1 MAYFEKRG
9 DSWRAVVQR
18 KGSRKRTRTF
28 TTKALAERWARH
40 IEHSIDTGDAPVPA
54 KGTLAALIRRYMEE
68 VSDNREV
75 GGKWER
81 LRLLKFER
89 DLGNLRIENDMV
101 GEFIKWRDA
110 RLKEV
115 TSSTVR
121 RELVVISA
129 MFNYAKKEWRV
140 NVKNPMTEMTWPKE
154 GKPRTRRVSPE
165 EEQQLLDKMG
175 FDWNKPPVLL
185 KDYIPWVFIFALET
199 AMRSGEILSLT
210 WDQVHGKWV
219 HLSKTKNGDERDVP
233 LSSRARKVLEM
244 LPKDGLTVFKIR
256 PGTFDT
262 QWRKVRPEGLH
273 FHDTRATALTRLAPK
288 FQPMELAKISGHRDL
303 NMLLNTYYR
312 PTPEE
317 LADRLD

>member
-9 DSWRAVVQR
+9 DSWRAVIQR
-18 KGSRKRTRTF
+18 KGSRKQTRTF
-28 TTKALAERWARH
+28 ATKAMAERWARH
-40 IEHSIDTGDAPVPA
+40 IEHSIDLGDTPQPA
-54 KGTLAALIRRYMEE
+54 KGTLALLIRRYMEE

-81 LRLLKFER
+81 LRLGKFER
-89 DLGNLRIENDMV
+89 DLGDLKIDSDMV
-101 GEFIKWRDA
+101 GEFIKWRDD

-129 MFNYAKKEWRV
+129 MFNYAKKEWRI
-140 NVKNPMTEMTWPKE
+140 NVKNPMADITWPSE
-154 GKPRTRRVSPE
+154 GKPRTRRISPE
-165 EEQQLLDKMG
+165 EEQALLDKMG
-175 FDWNKPPVLL
+175 FDWDKPPVLL

-199 AMRSGEILSLT
+199 AMRCGEILSLT
-210 WDQVHGKWV
+210 WEQVHEKWV
-219 HLSKTKNGDERDVP
+219 HLDKTKNGDTRDVP
-233 LSSRARKVLEM
+233 LSSKARRVLEKM
-244 LPKDGLTVFKIR
+244 PKDGLTIFKIR
-256 PGTFDT
+256 SGSFDT
-262 QWRKVRPEGLH
+262 QWRKIRPAGLH
-273 FHDTRATALTRLAPK
+273 FHDTRATALSRLAPK